1 MGVTVTAPCVIQADM
16 IIGNLSATSK
26 RQAFRA
32 IAERTALMFG
42 GDAEGLLSALLER
55 ERIGT
60 TGIGGGVAIPH
71 VKVPG
76 VSRTYGVL
84 VRMHAPL
91 DYDAIDGEPVD
102 LIFMLLAPAE
112 SKTTQHLKVL
122 AQMSRFLKDGD
133 IVSSLRATR
142 DESVIAGLVRGWIN
156 AQAQPVAC

>member
-1 MGVTVTAPCVIQADM
+1 MALTAPCVIQADM
-16 IIGNLSATSK
+16 IIGGLSATSK

-42 GDAEGLLSALLER
+42 GDSEALLTALLER

-84 VRMHAPL
+84 VRMNTPL

-102 LIFMLLAPAE
+102 IIFMLLAPAE

-122 AQMSRFLKDGD
+122 AQMSRFLKDNST
-133 IVSSLRATR
+133 VSSLRATR
-142 DESVIAGLVRGWIN
+142 DESVIANLVRSWVAAH
-156 AQAQPVAC
+156 AQQVAC

>member
-1 MGVTVTAPCVIQADM
+1 MGLTAPCVIQTDM
-16 IIGNLSATSK
+16 IIGNLAATSK

-32 IAERTALMFG
+32 IAERTVALFG
-42 GDAEGLLSALLER
+42 GNPDDLLTALLER

-76 VSRTYGVL
+76 ADRAYGVL
-84 VRMHAPL
+84 VRMQDAV

-102 LIFMLLAPAE
+102 IVFMLLAPAE

-122 AQMSRFLKDGD
+122 AQMSRFLKDSTM
-133 IVSSLRATR
+133 VAALRETR
-142 DESVIAGLVRGWIN
+142 DESEIARLVNGWI
-156 AQAQPVAC
+156 ATQAQQIAS

>member
-1 MGVTVTAPCVIQADM
+1 MPVIAPCVIQADV
-16 IIGNLSATSK
+16 IISNLSATSK

-32 IAERTALMFG
+32 IAERTALLFN
-42 GDAEGLLSALLER
+42 GDAEALLTALLER

-76 VSRTYGVL
+76 VDRTYGVL
-84 VRMHAPL
+84 VRMKDPV

-102 LIFMLLAPAE
+102 IVFMLLAPAE

-122 AQMSRFLKDGD
+122 AQMSRFLKDSTTIGA
-133 IVSSLRATR
+133 LRATR
-142 DESVIAGLVRGWIN
+142 DESEISSLVRGWI
-156 AQAQPVAC
+156 ASHAQPLAC

>member
-1 MGVTVTAPCVIQADM
+1 MPLTAPCVIHADM
-16 IIGNLSATSK
+16 IIANLSASSK

-32 IAERTALMFG
+32 IAERSALLFG
-42 GDAEGLLSALLER
+42 GNADSLLTALLER

-76 VSRTYGVL
+76 VDRAYGVL
-84 VRMHAPL
+84 VRMHTAV

-102 LIFMLLAPAE
+102 IVFMLLAPAE

-122 AQMSRFLKDGD
+122 AQMSRFLKDQQVVAG
-133 IVSSLRATR
+133 LRATR
-142 DESVIAGLVRGWIN
+142 DESVISSMVRNWISM
-156 AQAQPVAC
+156 QGQSVAC

>member
-1 MGVTVTAPCVIQADM
+1 MVLTAPCVIQADM

-42 GDAEGLLSALLER
+42 GDPDSLLTALLER

-76 VSRTYGVL
+76 VTRTYGVL
-84 VRMHAPL
+84 VRMHTAI
-91 DYDAIDGEPVD
+91 DYDAIDGEAVD
-102 LIFMLLAPAE
+102 IVFMLLAPAE

-133 IVSSLRATR
+133 MVTALRATR
-142 DESVIAGLVRGWIN
+142 DESVIAGLVRSWIS
-156 AQAQPVAC
+156 AHAQPLAC